1 MTRSVVLDAQQ
12 RQVLLDRY
20 RKDHDPEV
28 RFRAHI
34 LGP

>member
-12 RQVLLDRY
+12 RQTLLDRY

-28 RFRAHI
+28 RFRPHSVT
-34 LGP
+34 